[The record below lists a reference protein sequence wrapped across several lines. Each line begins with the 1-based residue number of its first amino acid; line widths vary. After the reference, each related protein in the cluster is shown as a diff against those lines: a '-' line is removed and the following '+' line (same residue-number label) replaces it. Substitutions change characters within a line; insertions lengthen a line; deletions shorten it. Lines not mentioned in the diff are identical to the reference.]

1 MLTLDLVSVSFGA
14 IIGFLVGFKCKPEI
28 QSINKLIKKE
38 FLNHVQS
45 FKKSIQD
52 K

>member
-14 IIGFLVGFKCKPEI
+14 IIGLLIGFKCKPEI
-28 QSINKLIKKE
+28 RLLNKLIKKE
-38 FLNHVQS
+38 FLNNVQS